1 MEGIVRRGNGSLA
14 ATKACSVSVAIVL
27 MWGDFVPD
35 LVVVWPSQIGLEVEG
50 LKVS

>member
-1 MEGIVRRGNGSLA
+1 MH
-14 ATKACSVSVAIVL
+14 VSVVIVL
-27 MWGDFVPD
+27 MSGDFALD